1 MASSGSSAFVLDGEE
16 GKAQVLRRAM
26 AHGTAQVAG
35 HVDPGREGPDP
46 VEDGRPAVAVTH
58 ARAWGTGRGS
68 WGLRLE
74 YTKLHGRFCKN
85 ETLSEGVT
93 HKRIAG

>member
-1 MASSGSSAFVLDGEE
+1 MQASEAEERSTVASSGSSAFVLDGEE

-46 VEDGRPAVAVTH
+46 VEDGATGVGGDARSCVGNRKGIVA
-58 ARAWGTGRGS
+58 
-68 WGLRLE
+68 
-74 YTKLHGRFCKN
+74 
-85 ETLSEGVT
+85 
-93 HKRIAG
+93 